1 MNKQKIFQMLTP
13 VMALKSKK
21 DDVDIFKPVSKAHT
35 MTTNVSTNHHL
46 TPSNKVFNDYDWDVV
61 DEYDPIWPNEYEKL
75 VKEKRDKETEKTR
88 GGGGRNNSRKS
99 SNMRFENES
108 PPAKF
113 SSGFGGRPNDDEES
127 LYGNR
132 SPPSGS
138 QSRGGGAAIG
148 NFTQSMIDCEALID
162 ITKRKKLLFVL
173 RSVDA
178 GFRVPMLIFIC
189 CFNVTSTTSVTPRK
203 YTNNSTISV
212 CLKF

>member
-1 MNKQKIFQMLTP
+1 MLTP

-35 MTTNVSTNHHL
+35 ITTISTNHHL

-75 VKEKRDKETEKTR
+75 VKEKRADKETEKTR
-88 GGGGRNNSRKS
+88 GGRNNSRKS

-108 PPAKF
+108 PPSKF

-127 LYGNR
+127 MYGNR
-132 SPPSGS
+132 SPPSTS

-148 NFTQSMIDCEALID
+148 EFTESIIES
-162 ITKRKKLLFVL
+162 KKIYFL
-173 RSVDA
+173 
-178 GFRVPMLIFIC
+178 C
-189 CFNVTSTTSVTPRK
+189 
-203 YTNNSTISV
+203 
-212 CLKF
+212 